1 MQYYNYRI
9 DRKYIAVICP
19 RTLASLLTK
28 EQIRVLIYL
37 ILKIHELLLLWSDI
51 T

>member
-9 DRKYIAVICP
+9 DRKYIGVICL
-19 RTLASLLTK
+19 RTLASLPTK
-28 EQIRVLIYL
+28 EQIGVLIYL